1 MGLSRLLALGLGKI
15 EVILFDKVHRR
26 QLSICKKA
34 NILEM
39 LAFLHVLK

>member
-26 QLSICKKA
+26 QLITCKKA
-34 NILEM
+34 SISKM